1 MFIVQQVLEKKVL
14 KIRDP
19 IIYPLHWWQI
29 CINTIT
35 ILSSFGKCL
44 NVLTFPWR
52 KWSIKTLVHSL
63 NQMRRVTITN
73 FLFWVNIPKLLQ
85 STSFK
90 DLQISK
96 RLRTSTNLKKIH
108 TYIFFK
114 NFQDFMLSN
123 QFTEGK
129 VSLEHHLHKEC
140 WLNYEAIFF
149 ELFEFLFVRK
159 KRGRSMEQHFEI
171 CKTF

>member
-1 MFIVQQVLEKKVL
+1 MITYVYYVHRTASPWKKVL

-44 NVLTFPWR
+44 NALTFPWR
-52 KWSIKTLVHSL
+52 NWSIKTLVHSL

-85 STSFK
+85 SSSFK

-96 RLRTSTNLKKIH
+96 RLRTSTNLKI
-108 TYIFFK
+108 YIRI
-114 NFQDFMLSN
+114 S
-123 QFTEGK
+123 
-129 VSLEHHLHKEC
+129 
-140 WLNYEAIFF
+140 
-149 ELFEFLFVRK
+149 FL
-159 KRGRSMEQHFEI
+159 
-171 CKTF
+171 KTFRISCCLINLQKGKWV